1 MSEKLHA
8 KLSASGAHRWMACP
22 ASISM
27 EEGLPDQKSVHSE
40 RGNTAHEVAA
50 QCLHGGVNADS
61 YLNEK
66 VLGITV
72 DQKMIEVVQP
82 YLDYVR
88 GLSGVRFVEQK
99 VDYSPWVPD
108 GFGTA
113 DALIL
118 HDGTATVID
127 FKSGEGVKV
136 DADEN
141 PQIMLYAL
149 GALNEYEFLFD
160 DVATIK
166 LVIVQPAIDHI
177 SEWEISR
184 TDLLEWAETTLKSA
198 ADAALSD
205 DAPPQPGG
213 DQCRFCKAKGFCRA
227 LAEHNL
233 SIATEGFTVI
243 GEPPNLRD
251 ASRLSVGEIAALIPH
266 LDTLTSWVG
275 GVMAHAVHLVEMGGE
290 IPGYKLVA
298 GKTNRKWRDEA
309 EAETAL
315 RKKLKV
321 VDVYTKKLISPK
333 QAEKKLG
340 AGHAILTQH
349 VIKPEGKP
357 ALAPLSDNR
366 PALEIDPTQ
375 GFEAI
380 GEAA

>member
-1 MSEKLHA
+1 MSERLHA

-27 EEGLPDQKSVHSE
+27 EEGLPDQKSIYSE
-40 RGNTAHEVAA
+40 KGTAAHDLAA
-50 QCLHGGVNADS
+50 QCLLGGVNADT
-61 YLNEK
+61 YLDDIVSEFT
-66 VLGITV
+66 I

-149 GALNEYEFLFD
+149 GVMNEYEFLFD
-160 DVATIK
+160 DVATLK

-184 TDLLEWAETTLKSA
+184 ADLLDWADTLLKPA
-198 ADAALSD
+198 AVLALSD
-205 DAPPQPGG
+205 EAPLQPGG
-213 DQCRFCKAKGFCRA
+213 GQCRFCKAKGFCRA

-233 SIATEGFTVI
+233 SIATDGFTVV
-243 GEPPNLRD
+243 GEEPSLKD
-251 ASRLSVGEIAALIPH
+251 VSRLSNDEIAALIPH
-266 LDTLTSWVG
+266 LDMLTSWVG
-275 GVMAHAVHLVEMGGE
+275 GVMAHAVHVVEMGGE
-290 IPGYKLVA
+290 ISGYKLVA

-309 EAETAL
+309 EAEVAL
-315 RKKLKV
+315 KKKLKV
-321 VDVYTKKLISPK
+321 VDVFTKKLISPA

-340 AGHAILTQH
+340 KGHAVLTQH

>member
-1 MSEKLHA
+1 MSERLHA

-27 EEGLPDQKSVHSE
+27 EEGLPDQKSIYSE
-40 RGNTAHEVAA
+40 KGTAAHDLAA
-50 QCLHGGVNADS
+50 QCLLGGVNADT
-61 YLNEK
+61 YLDDIVSEFT
-66 VLGITV
+66 I

-149 GALNEYEFLFD
+149 GVMNEYEFLFD
-160 DVATIK
+160 DVATLK

-184 TDLLEWAETTLKSA
+184 ADLLDWADTLLKPA
-198 ADAALSD
+198 AVLALSD
-205 DAPPQPGG
+205 EAPLQPGRE
-213 DQCRFCKAKGFCRA
+213 QCRFCKAKGFCRA

-233 SIATEGFTVI
+233 SIATDGFTVV
-243 GEPPNLRD
+243 GEEPSLKD
-251 ASRLSVGEIAALIPH
+251 VSRLSNDEIAALIPH
-266 LDTLTSWVG
+266 LDMLTSWVG
-275 GVMAHAVHLVEMGGE
+275 GVMAHAVHVVEMGGE
-290 IPGYKLVA
+290 ISGYKLVA

-309 EAETAL
+309 EAEVAL
-315 RKKLKV
+315 KKKLKV
-321 VDVYTKKLISPK
+321 VDVFTKKLISPA

-340 AGHAILTQH
+340 KGHAVLTQH